1 MKPQFLYQNNYQIN
15 KMTTEECIA
24 LFTRI
29 KLDTYDYARMIHNEC
44 SKINTKLSYDQFLEW
59 NIKCIIES
67 SDEDRL
73 LFIILTNNIINN
85 KIGQMDLE
93 SCAVFKSVSLFYDSN
108 KRLII
113 VNPR

>member
-1 MKPQFLYQNNYQIN
+1 MS
-15 KMTTEECIA
+15 TEECIA
-24 LFTRI
+24 LFTKI
-29 KLDTYDYARMIHNEC
+29 TLKTNDYGRMIDNEC
-44 SKINTKLSYDQFLEW
+44 NKINTKLSYDQFLEW

-73 LFIILTNNIINN
+73 LFKILANNIINN

-93 SCAVFKSVSLFYDSN
+93 SCAVFESVGLFYDSN

>member
-1 MKPQFLYQNNYQIN
+1 MS
-15 KMTTEECIA
+15 TEECIA
-24 LFTRI
+24 LFTKI
-29 KLDTYDYARMIHNEC
+29 TLKTNDYGRMIDNEC

-73 LFIILTNNIINN
+73 LFKILANNIINN

-93 SCAVFKSVSLFYDSN
+93 SCAVPSN
-108 KRLII
+108 TDIKYREVPKLST
-113 VNPR
+113 P

>member
-1 MKPQFLYQNNYQIN
+1 
-15 KMTTEECIA
+15 MTTEECIT
-24 LFTRI
+24 LFTKI
-29 KLDTYDYARMIHNEC
+29 KLDTYDYARMIDNEC

-73 LFIILTNNIINN
+73 LFKILANNIINN

>member
-1 MKPQFLYQNNYQIN
+1 MS
-15 KMTTEECIA
+15 TEECIA
-24 LFTRI
+24 LFTKI
-29 KLDTYDYARMIHNEC
+29 TLKTNDYGRMIDNEC
-44 SKINTKLSYDQFLEW
+44 NKINTKLSYDQFLEW

-73 LFIILTNNIINN
+73 LFKILANNIINN